1 MHCPRFKE
9 CLVLLVVFHP
19 SERSSKMNT
28 WHSGSGVQ
36 QHPPELPGRCAYT
49 PCAYD
54 YESFDPTTPLPN
66 YSLDDFLEDYGMYYG
81 DDWVTPSIWPP
92 TPPPSTPEP
101 SSSPN
106 PYKFYIDQLKKKSDS
121 NQKKKLHDPVEC
133 LQIKLNKLVEKF
145 VDWIENLPAPNLDW
159 NFLKKWYLYVQGD
172 Y

>member
-9 CLVLLVVFHP
+9 CLVLLVVFHLGSSSP
-19 SERSSKMNT
+19 PWKQLSKMNP

-81 DDWVTPSIWPP
+81 DDWVTPSI
-92 TPPPSTPEP
+92 
-101 SSSPN
+101 
-106 PYKFYIDQLKKKSDS
+106 
-121 NQKKKLHDPVEC
+121 
-133 LQIKLNKLVEKF
+133 
-145 VDWIENLPAPNLDW
+145 
-159 NFLKKWYLYVQGD
+159 
-172 Y
+172 